1 MCQIMEDMRIEAQ
14 YRKTIGIA
22 HTFILMSD
30 LSYEKIAEGTG
41 LSIEVIK
48 ELAEKKD
55 FMPSDARF

>member
-1 MCQIMEDMRIEAQ
+1 MM
-14 YRKTIGIA
+14 G
-22 HTFILMSD
+22 D

-55 FMPSDARF
+55 FVPSDARFLKN